1 MGIIYKISND
11 INDKVYIGQTT
22 NLLKK
27 RWYDHCYSANHP
39 RQDND
44 NVLYRAMR
52 KYGVSHFSI
61 SVIEEVENDLLNER
75 EIYWISQ
82 YNSYNPNGY
91 NSTLGGDGHTRYDYS
106 EILNYYLTVAR
117 HNATKTAEHFEC
129 SIQTVSKIVKCA
141 GLDGAIGRFL
151 VGQGIYKIDPATG
164 EIVDYYDS
172 VGLAALAEQCSTEAI
187 ESVLY
192 KNRKTCKNFT
202 WVYQKEYNPS
212 NDYRVIDNRKK
223 RVFCVEEEIAFE
235 SRSEAARWILEQNYS
250 SDNINGIA
258 SNIGRAIRCSI
269 RAYGFYW
276 NEI

>member
-52 KYGVSHFSI
+52 KYGVNHFSI
-61 SVIEEVENDLLNER
+61 SVIEEVENNLLNER

-91 NSTLGGDGHTRYDYS
+91 NSTLGGDGHTQYDHS

-129 SIQTVSKIVKCA
+129 SIQTVSKIVGSA
-141 GLDGAIGRFL
+141 GLDGTIGRFL
-151 VGQGIYKIDPATG
+151 VGQGIYKIDPVTG

-172 VGLAALAEQCSTEAI
+172 VGLAAKEEGYNSNSISGVLAKKFKT
-187 ESVLY
+187 Y
-192 KNRKTCKNFT
+192 KGYVWIYKDKYDSSKN
-202 WVYQKEYNPS
+202 YQVK
-212 NDYRVIDNRKK
+212 DNRKK
-223 RVFCVEEEIAFE
+223 SVICVEEEISFE
-235 SRSEAARWILEQNYS
+235 SRSEAARWILEQGYS
-250 SDNINGIA
+250 SDEIKGIN

-269 RAYGFYW
+269 RAYGFHW